1 MKLPA
6 RLTIALAA
14 AALTL
19 AACGAAS
26 LPAATPTPVT
36 APTLPPAWTPAPSA
50 TAAPPT
56 AAPTLT
62 RTPAPTATLSAA
74 ELCAGFTLLYELP
87 EGALFAADGVIP
99 IAVALDAAGPV
110 VRFSAVQR
118 ETGANQ
124 GVQLP
129 GGQTALFELP
139 VSALPGPGWYDWTLG
154 VALTGDAAAG
164 ALLCARTGAF
174 EVAAPATPVTD
185 WLVPRRASAT
195 PPPAP

>member
-1 MKLPA
+1 MNLSA
-6 RLTIALAA
+6 CLTAALAA
-14 AALTL
+14 AALAL

-26 LPAATPTPVT
+26 PPAATPTPVI
-36 APTLPPAWTPAPSA
+36 AATLPPTWTPAPSA

-62 RTPAPTATLSAA
+62 RPPAPTATLSAA

-87 EGALFAADGVIP
+87 AGARFAADGVIP
-99 IAVALDAAGPV
+99 IAVALEAAGPV

-118 ETGANQ
+118 GTGANQ
-124 GVQLP
+124 GVQFP

-154 VALTGDAAAG
+154 VARTADAAAD
-164 ALLCARTGAF
+164 ALLCARAGAF
-174 EVAAPATPVTD
+174 EVAAP
-185 WLVPRRASAT
+185 
-195 PPPAP
+195 PPAP

>member
-1 MKLPA
+1 MNLSA
-6 RLTIALAA
+6 CLTAALAA
-14 AALTL
+14 AALAL

-26 LPAATPTPVT
+26 PPAATPTPVI
-36 APTLPPAWTPAPSA
+36 AATLPPTWTPAPSA
-50 TAAPPT
+50 T

-87 EGALFAADGVIP
+87 AGARFAADGVIP
-99 IAVALDAAGPV
+99 IAVALEAAGPV

-118 ETGANQ
+118 GTGANQ
-124 GVQLP
+124 GVQFP

-154 VALTGDAAAG
+154 VALTADAAAD
-164 ALLCARTGAF
+164 ALLCARAGAF
-174 EVAAPATPVTD
+174 EVAAP
-185 WLVPRRASAT
+185 
-195 PPPAP
+195 PPAP